1 MTPTSTHGAGNDG
14 ALASGQGLWVIV
26 TFCAELDQRGMMERE
41 REWRSHGSWGFV
53 PVFVREEAAR
63 RPTAFKAAGRERAS
77 EVLRRLQPT
86 LTSFVRR

>member
-41 REWRSHGSWGFV
+41 GAALTRVVGVRAC
-53 PVFVREEAAR
+53 VREGGGCSSTDSVQGGGAGESERGPPAFAAHVNESR
-63 RPTAFKAAGRERAS
+63 
-77 EVLRRLQPT
+77 
-86 LTSFVRR
+86 